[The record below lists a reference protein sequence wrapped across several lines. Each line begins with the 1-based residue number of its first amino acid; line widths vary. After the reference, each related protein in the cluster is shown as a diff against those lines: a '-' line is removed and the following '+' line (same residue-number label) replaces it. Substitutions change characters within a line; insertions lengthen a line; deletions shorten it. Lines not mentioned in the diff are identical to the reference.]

1 MANIPQTNMT
11 NPPEPLTMQTTPPEL
26 PTLDIPSV
34 PMDPNNPLAWI
45 LLLTL
50 LLGNTDEALNAL
62 TNLVQA
68 TTSALTALARAIA
81 SLEKGDRHD

>member
-1 MANIPQTNMT
+1 MANISQTNLT
-11 NPPEPLTMQTTPPEL
+11 NSPEPLTTQTTPPEP